1 MKILSIDVGI
11 KNLAFCL
18 LSKTNEHFTIAK
30 WDVVN
35 LSQKI
40 DLKCQEIDKTGK
52 TCDKPAKFTKNAK
65 CYCLKHSKKQEF
77 QIPTQEL
84 KSSFIQKQ
92 KVQALHNLADK
103 YKIVYN
109 KSTCKKADLVAMLN
123 EYIYTTC
130 FEQVE
135 STNAS
140 KIDLVTI
147 GKNIQLKL
155 DESLGEHMDS
165 IDVVIIEN
173 QISPIANRMKTIQ
186 GMIAQYFIMKIPN
199 IQIDFVN
206 ASNKLKDDV
215 HPTSSKLATVVS
227 SSSKPATVVSSTT
240 GADTKKETT
249 NKYSD
254 RKKQGIQKTNELIS
268 NNHNFSEW
276 STFFSAHSKKDDLA
290 DCFLQGLWFIKNKL

>member
-52 TCDKPAKFTKNAK
+52 LCDKPAKFTKNAK

-103 YKIVYN
+103 YKIAYN
-109 KSTCKKADLVAMLN
+109 KSTCKKADLVALLN

-135 STNAS
+135 TTNAS

-165 IDVVIIEN
+165 IDIVIIEN

-206 ASNKLKDDV
+206 ASNKLKDDA
-215 HPTSSKLATVVS
+215 PPKSS
-227 SSSKPATVVSSTT
+227 SSTT
-240 GADTKKETT
+240 GSETKKETT

-254 RKKQGIQKTNELIS
+254 RKKQGIQKTNELLA
-268 NNHNFSEW
+268 NNHDFSEL
-276 STFFSAHSKKDDLA
+276 STFFSVHSKKDDLA